1 MKEEIITALKELRVP
16 CSIVGTTDGPQVMS
30 YRLEPGYVP
39 YASKNTPPRRV
50 SVKSIINAARDISIA
65 IDVSCVYIRE
75 DNGVWL
81 EVPKENR
88 STVTLDDVGEPRNYT
103 LPVRLG
109 LTTRGSPVSID
120 LANPISPHLL
130 VAGATGSGK
139 SVCINSVICGLVER
153 YTPNELQLIL
163 IDPKRIELARFK
175 ELKHLKRDVITS
187 VYDAENALK
196 KLIRQMELRY
206 ENMERYGYTDISQAD
221 GPRIVVVIDEYA
233 DLVLQIPLIPLLVAK
248 LAQKGRAAG
257 IHLVLATQR
266 PSVDVIDGVIKAN
279 FPARIAFSVATNTDS
294 RVILDRS
301 GAERLT
307 GMGDGLLLLAGKI
320 TRFQGAFVDDD
331 SIGELVE
338 KNKRPARDT
347 SDPRIEYEYNEKG
360 FVSKMTVTPS
370 NYTEEKEDLTKGY
383 VIMAVIAIAL
393 IACVACG
400 IKTF

>member
-1 MKEEIITALKELRVP
+1 MGLERVLTELKIP
-16 CSIVGTTDGPQVMS
+16 CTIGGVVDGPQVRS
-30 YRLEPGYVP
+30 YNVEPGFYP
-39 YASKNTPPRRV
+39 YASENTPKMRIRV
-50 SVKSIINAARDISIA
+50 QSIINRAADIA
-65 IDVSCVYIRE
+65 IGLGVRSVYVRH
-75 DNGVWL
+75 DDGVWI
-81 EVPKENR
+81 ETPKENR
-88 STVTLDDVGEPRNYT
+88 DIVTLNDVEEPQDYA

-279 FPARIAFSVATNTDS
+279 FPARIAFSVATGTDS

-307 GMGDGLLLLAGKI
+307 GMGDGLLLLGGKI
-320 TRFQGAFVDDD
+320 TRFQGAFVDND

-338 KNKRPARDT
+338 KNKRPPHDT
-347 SDPRIEYEYNEKG
+347 SDERIEYEYNEKG
-360 FVSKMTVTPS
+360 YVSKMTVTPS
-370 NYTEEKEDLTKGY
+370 TYKEKKEDLTKGY
-383 VIMAVIAIAL
+383 VIMAVIAILL
-393 IACVACG
+393 IACVVCG